1 MQHREEK
8 YTVLV
13 NKREEFCDCGI
24 FSRFE
29 CFIESNFVHQREF
42 AS

>member
-13 NKREEFCDCGI
+13 NKREEFRDCGI
-24 FSRFE
+24 FSRLG
-29 CFIESNFVHQREF
+29 SSVL
-42 AS
+42 